1 MGCFVVARLVLTTA
15 SRSPSAIAELLVS
28 WLKDTVMRT
37 RWAQRPRRF
46 VVLQEVG
53 KIWRATRTF
62 KNPRWQTAPFWK
74 NVKCDISATVWIDF
88 GEMWY
93 GDTHYLQCDGRPKIC
108 LLFFHKIGCHGNFP
122 WDIGKKGPDRSSAPK
137 TLSFGERLHKLVQQ
151 ILRELFSEKS
161 LKKRYKIQ
169 KLWT

>member
-1 MGCFVVARLVLTTA
+1 MTGDWK
-15 SRSPSAIAELLVS
+15 I
-28 WLKDTVMRT
+28 MRT
-37 RWAQRPRRF
+37 RWAQWPHGF
-46 VVLQEVG
+46 MVLQEVG
-53 KIWRATRTF
+53 KIWRATSMQSFKGQGSKFKPYMHINHAELTTCLKNQTF
-62 KNPRWQTAPFWK
+62 KNPRWQTAPFRK

-137 TLSFGERLHKLVQQ
+137 MLSFGE
-151 ILRELFSEKS
+151 
-161 LKKRYKIQ
+161 KIA
-169 KLWT
+169 KIGPVDPEIIVH